1 MNKDIPSG
9 NLSLMISI
17 QAIDKNWS
25 DITKFLE
32 RLVDEKCSLEDM
44 YNKITDGDWHL
55 WVATDY
61 DTNMIYA
68 VAITAFIE
76 YPRSTNLRMIFVSG
90 DGENWP
96 IALKVFEHFAL
107 VNDCHEV
114 EVLGRKGWERVLRDR
129 GYELKSVTLRKRI
142 N

>member
-1 MNKDIPSG
+1 MTKGTPVG
-9 NLSLMISI
+9 NLSHIISV
-17 QAIDKNWS
+17 QAIDNRWS
-25 DITKFLE
+25 DISKYLE
-32 RLVDEKCSLEDM
+32 RLVDAKCSLEDM
-44 YNKITDGDWHL
+44 YNKVVEGEWHL
-55 WVATDY
+55 WVATDQ
-61 DTNMIYA
+61 DEIYA
-68 VAITAFIE
+68 VAITAFIY

-96 IALKVFEHFAL
+96 VALKVFEHFAL

-114 EVLGRKGWERVLRDR
+114 EILGRKGWERVLRDR

>member
-25 DITKFLE
+25 DITNYLE

-61 DTNMIYA
+61 DSNEIYA

>member
-1 MNKDIPSG
+1 MTKDIPSG
-9 NLSLMISI
+9 NLSQVISTR
-17 QAIDKNWS
+17 AIDNHWS
-25 DITKFLE
+25 VISTYLT
-32 RLVDEKCSLEDM
+32 RLVDEKCTLEDM
-44 YNKITDGDWHL
+44 YTNVVEGYWHL

-61 DTNMIYA
+61 DTNEIYA
-68 VAITAFIE
+68 VAITAFVD
-76 YPRSTNLRMIFVSG
+76 YPQCTNLRMIFVSG

-107 VNDCHEV
+107 VNGCHDV
-114 EVLGRKGWERVLRDR
+114 EIKGRKGWERVLRDR